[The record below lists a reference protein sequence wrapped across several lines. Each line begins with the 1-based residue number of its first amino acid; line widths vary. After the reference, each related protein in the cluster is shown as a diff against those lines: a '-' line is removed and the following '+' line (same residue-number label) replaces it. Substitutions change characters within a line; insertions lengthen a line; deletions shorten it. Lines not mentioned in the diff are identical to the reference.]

1 MRTPLTIPYLVRS
14 QAPWQKLRGLRKL
27 DHFKIREHFAN
38 ASLTTRFALYSFVC
52 VSIMTVGLWLIVS
65 NYLINQILDR
75 EWQTTAQMVRTDV
88 RKFLE
93 AYDFKTKDRK
103 SVGYKFAS
111 LLDYMRLS
119 PDILGFKVYSPQS
132 VVLWSDDKQLV
143 GKAFADNAQLQKAL
157 RGEVIADM
165 ASFKRSENSLD
176 RNAPAS
182 AIEIYVPIY
191 SENGKELLGVF
202 ETHRRADGVIRA
214 IHQARLV
221 VLLGALGGGLLLY
234 VSLFA
239 IVQQAARKIAEQQE
253 NLLKMRSELI
263 ASQRMAAIGEM
274 AAAVAHGIGNP
285 LSSIRAA
292 TQVAMLDAETDG
304 CEKSPQMRENL
315 QKIVQ
320 QVDRVQKRMQG
331 LLNFVK
337 PLEPRPVQIDI
348 NAIVRDVTE
357 TLRARFQDARVK
369 LNLDL
374 DAELPSIVSD
384 ANHLEQ
390 ALMALITNALEATP
404 ENGVVTIRTQSR
416 SNGVGSAVRLLIE
429 DAGSGIPTENRQRIF
444 EPFFTTKPQGTG
456 IGLPLAK
463 KFLERNGGTI
473 RIVNDSGTGAAI
485 EILLPVAVEEK
496 KSLPHTTSGA
506 APDSVSLAGS

>member
-1 MRTPLTIPYLVRS
+1 M
-14 QAPWQKLRGLRKL
+14 KL
-27 DHFKIREHFAN
+27 DRFSIRARFVN

-52 VSIMTVGLWLIVS
+52 VGIMTAALWLIVS

-93 AYDFKTKDRK
+93 AYDFKAKDRK

-119 PDILGFKVYSPQS
+119 PDILRFKVYSPQS

-143 GKAFADNAQLQKAL
+143 GKAFPENGQLQKAL

-165 ASFKRSENSLD
+165 ASFRRSENSLD
-176 RNAPAS
+176 RNAPTR
-182 AIEIYVPIY
+182 AIEIYIPIY
-191 SENGKELLGVF
+191 SENGSELLGVF
-202 ETHRRADGVIRA
+202 ETHRRSDGVIRA

-221 VLLGALGGGLLLY
+221 VLLGAVGGGLLLY
-234 VSLFA
+234 LSLFA
-239 IVQQAARKIAEQQE
+239 IVRQAASKIAEQQE
-253 NLLKMRSELI
+253 NLLTMRSELI
-263 ASQRMAAIGEM
+263 ASQRMAVIGEM

-292 TQVAMLDAETDG
+292 TQVAMLDAEADDA
-304 CEKSPQMRENL
+304 EKRQQMKENL
-315 QKIVQ
+315 QNIVR

-337 PLEPRPVQIDI
+337 PLEPRPMQIDV

-357 TLRARFQDARVK
+357 TLRTRFKDARVE

-374 DAELPSIVSD
+374 DAQLPAIVSD

-390 ALMALITNALEATP
+390 ALMALITNAMEATP
-404 ENGVVTIRTQSR
+404 ENGVVTLRTQS
-416 SNGVGSAVRLLIE
+416 SANGVSATVRLLIE
-429 DAGSGIPTENRQRIF
+429 DTGRGIPAENRQRIF
-444 EPFFTTKPQGTG
+444 EPFFTTKPHGTG
-456 IGLPLAK
+456 IGLSLAK
-463 KFLERNGGTI
+463 KFVERNGGTI
-473 RIVNDSGTGAAI
+473 HVANESGAGTAI
-485 EILLPVAVEEK
+485 EILLPVAREEK
-496 KSLPHTTSGA
+496 IAPPHTTSDA
-506 APDSVSLAGS
+506 APSPVSLAGS